1 VQKKSKTATRKA
13 RNNGLSGAEALVSV
27 SRLPVI
33 DKNPYVNAHFRKFE
47 VAINSKIMASLT
59 ELCSICF
66 TNPPKYTCPRC
77 GCQTC
82 RVTCV
87 KIHKKRAACSGVR
100 NPASYLKS
108 SELATPASIDRD
120 YNFITKVQRDI
131 EKAED
136 DVADRGITFA
146 APRSSRNPH
155 GSKSKLE
162 IEYETCG
169 VTIIKAPVG
178 LTRSKQ
184 NKTHWDKRHNC
195 VMWTVE
201 WVLQNDQRVL
211 ANVQGGRTV
220 IDAFT
225 NGVGKKGLQKK
236 RKLEDTYQE
245 ESEWAPKQK
254 GLRQEP
260 VAQNS
265 ATEEPVE
272 EQPDTKL
279 EDPAVNKQSEQVSPP
294 QPEDTNQAST
304 TTTDPTEPLT
314 PSQIHFYL
322 HRPCT
327 SSKWTVLIPISPT
340 PTISGLLRDRT
351 ILEFPTIH
359 ARHEAE
365 DELKPPLI
373 TEREYDEKYGVDVV
387 PSLSAV
393 GFGQE
398 DESGAARDAIPDHV
412 DERKILEVLKRDVV
426 G

>member
-1 VQKKSKTATRKA
+1 MKKVDQESPEKWPSWGR
-13 RNNGLSGAEALVSV
+13 GPCICQH
-27 SRLPVI
+27 RLHVI
-33 DKNPYVNAHFRKFE
+33 DKKPYVNPQLRNFE
-47 VAINSKIMASLT
+47 VVTNSKSMASLT

-66 TNPPKYTCPRC
+66 TNPPRYTCPRC

-82 RVTCV
+82 SVACV

-136 DVADRGITFA
+136 DVADRGITFV
-146 APRSSRNPH
+146 APRNSRNPH
-155 GSKSKLE
+155 ASKSKLE

-245 ESEWAPKQK
+245 EGERALKQK

-260 VAQNS
+260 VAQDS

-272 EQPDTKL
+272 ERPDTNP
-279 EDPAVNKQSEQVSPP
+279 EDSAVDKKSEQVSPL
-294 QPEDTNQAST
+294 QPEDTNQTST
-304 TTTDPTEPLT
+304 TTTDPNEPLA

-322 HRPCT
+322 HRPRT

-340 PTISGLLRDRT
+340 TTISDLLRNRT

-373 TEREYDEKYGVDVV
+373 TEREYEERYGVDVV
-387 PSLSAV
+387 PRLSAV

-398 DESGAARDAIPDHV
+398 DDAAAAIDAIPDHL